1 MSDSQ
6 LVDLSEWF
14 AWRPWDGCSLK
25 WIMAVIAMAWNQ
37 QLGIIGIN
45 MDQRYDN
52 PPRPHDTWMAGRPQP
67 ASRTKATSMSTVCTI
82 GASRSPVVAAD
93 LSPCL
98 IELRRNAHTHTND
111 HPILR
116 VKCDQMNLKIP
127 EAKVYQVVWID
138 LNSICS
144 WNQVVWAS
152 LWHCW

>member
-1 MSDSQ
+1 
-6 LVDLSEWF
+6 
-14 AWRPWDGCSLK
+14 
-25 WIMAVIAMAWNQ
+25 
-37 QLGIIGIN
+37 
-45 MDQRYDN
+45 
-52 PPRPHDTWMAGRPQP
+52 MAGRPQP

-98 IELRRNAHTHTND
+98 IELRRNAQTHTND

-152 LWHCW
+152 L